1 MGLRPEDLERG
12 AVYRRRWLLENGMH
26 PRHLSS
32 PGMTRVL
39 PTCYTRS
46 EHPADL
52 RRVVLAAQD
61 LLVVPSAVCGV
72 TAAELFGMRLP
83 HRVTRAGGAA
93 VHLEVE
99 RGSAPRRTALLVVH
113 RRAPSA
119 TLGLHG
125 VTMVEPLIAL
135 QQIASRLTLQE
146 LVVAVDSLVADRY
159 GTVQRI
165 PLLEVRQRA
174 EHARGRGAARLRAAV
189 AHARERVWSP
199 RETHMHL
206 MLRNHGWPPPALNHE
221 IVDPATGIVYYVD
234 LAYPDR
240 RIAIEYD
247 GSRHV
252 TDPDRVTHDHHK
264 SAVLHAQGWT
274 VLRVHAKDLHDP
286 TDVFARLDHAW
297 AARAARHGD
306 AVRAGAVA
314 RGGGVERPVAPEHP
328 ETRSTKGRMPGPAR
342 GGRPARRSMPVQDGC
357 SGPTAGTVADR

>member
-12 AVYRRRWLLENGMH
+12 AVYRRQWLLENGMH

-52 RRVVLAAQD
+52 RRVVLAAQE
-61 LLVVPSAVCGV
+61 LLGVPSAACGA

-83 HRVTRAGGAA
+83 RRTTRAGGAA
-93 VHLEVE
+93 IHLEVE

-135 QQIASRLTLQE
+135 QQIAGRLTHQE

-159 GTVQRI
+159 GTAQRI
-165 PLLEVRQRA
+165 PLPEVRQRA

-189 AHARERVWSP
+189 AQARERVWSP
-199 RETHMHL
+199 QETHMHL
-206 MLRNHGWPPPALNHE
+206 MLRDHGWPPPALNHE

-234 LAYPDR
+234 LAYPQQ

-247 GSRHV
+247 GSDHV

-264 SAVLHAQGWT
+264 STVLHGEGWT

-297 AARAARHGD
+297 DARAAAGGD
-306 AVRAGAVA
+306 AA
-314 RGGGVERPVAPEHP
+314 RGGGAERRGD
-328 ETRSTKGRMPGPAR
+328 TAR
-342 GGRPARRSMPVQDGC
+342 GGGAGLPVPDEC
-357 SGPTAGTVADR
+357 SVPTAGATADRKSVV